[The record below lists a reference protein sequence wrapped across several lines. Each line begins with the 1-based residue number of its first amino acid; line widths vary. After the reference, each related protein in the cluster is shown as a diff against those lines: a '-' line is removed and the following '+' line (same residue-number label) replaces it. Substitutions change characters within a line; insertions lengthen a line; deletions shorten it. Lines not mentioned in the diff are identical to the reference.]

1 MPIAYIQRTQERYAA
16 FAPYKWAI
24 NAEAPWTPL
33 AKPIRDCRLAVITSG
48 GFYLPGQE
56 PFVDNDTSFRVIPKD
71 VDLRELKIHHHGYR
85 DADADRDPN
94 CVFPMDRLREL
105 EATGVIGELAG
116 ALSFVMVYSHRREIQ
131 ERAPKMIAALKAMG
145 AEAALCVPV

>member
-1 MPIAYIQRTQERYAA
+1 
-16 FAPYKWAI
+16 
-24 NAEAPWTPL
+24 
-33 AKPIRDCRLAVITSG
+33 
-48 GFYLPGQE
+48 
-56 PFVDNDTSFRVIPKD
+56 
-71 VDLRELKIHHHGYR
+71 
-85 DADADRDPN
+85 
-94 CVFPMDRLREL
+94 MDRLREL

>member
-56 PFVDNDTSFRVIPKD
+56 PFVDNDTSFRVLPKD
-71 VDLRELKIHHHGYR
+71 VTLSQLKIHHHGYR
-85 DADADRDPN
+85 DFDGRGRACR
-94 CVFPMDRLREL
+94 RLRRRFGGRGHD
-105 EATGVIGELAG
+105 EAPFL
-116 ALSFVMVYSHRREIQ
+116 
-131 ERAPKMIAALKAMG
+131 MG
-145 AEAALCVPV
+145 